1 MSKAIPFLK
10 AGVMIAGLAL
20 APFTGGMS
28 LTIAAGIN
36 IALMGAEMI
45 LAPKPKKGLTGGIT
59 ATRRNPTA
67 YRRILYGQ
75 RRVGGTVVY
84 LDSRWSSNDLLDLV
98 IVLAGHQIEEISQ
111 MWFGDELAWDKDT
124 GAQSPFQYTFSDGLG
139 GTREFHLGTPGD
151 PASPYLLANSPL
163 WTNTHKLSGCAYVV
177 LSLRYGPDVY
187 PNGIPNITFILKGKN
202 DIFDPRDSSTGY
214 TANPALCIRD
224 YLTNDYFG
232 LGASEIDDASFITGA
247 NLADEDVNLDAGGT
261 ENRYECH
268 GVLDTNIQHG
278 AAIESLLTSM
288 GARITFTGGKF
299 RLVNPEYNAP
309 TLTLDET
316 HARGPIQVQTRR
328 SRRDTFTGVRGVFAS
343 ATDNWVEADYPP
355 IISSTFSEED
365 GEPIYKDLPLPFTTS
380 ASMAQR
386 LAKVAL
392 LQGRSQ
398 ITAVIPMNL
407 AAMEL
412 VPGDTVAVTN
422 ERFGWESKVF
432 EVQSWSFVTAADGA
446 LGVDLALSETSAA
459 IFDWETSEEQEHIAG
474 IPTNLPSGFT
484 ITAPGLAISEE
495 DRTEYEDVIT
505 VMIIDAT
512 SSDQFFESV
521 EVEYKLSSE
530 STYRAAGRAAS
541 TRFEVLKV
549 AAGSTY
555 DIRARVRSV
564 TGVLSDYTTTSYAVN
579 GGSTPPPD
587 VTGLTASPAGPHT
600 ALVWTPVD
608 DLRLS
613 HYIVRHTPRTSAAAW
628 ESATVIVPKVARP
641 ASSVTVASRPG
652 TYLVK
657 AVNKKGLLSTNAA
670 TILSPVAGTDGLN
683 VVSTITEN
691 PGFSGAKTNVVVDG
705 SDLKLSGT
713 PFESSG
719 TYEFASVVDLSA
731 IYTSRVFANI
741 KFSATGGAGSW
752 DALVGNWD
760 DQPGLWDDLG
770 TGDAPGLAAWLE
782 MATTRDDPGGSPAWT
797 AWAQLGVHEVE
808 ARGLKFRA
816 QLTTEDTEASPL
828 ISVLEVTIDMPDRVE
843 SGQDVQSGT
852 DAGGDV
858 IVFGAAFNATPAI
871 GIGPQDMAQGD
882 FFTLEAKASTGFTV
896 RFKNSGGTV
905 IDVKYDWDA
914 KGYGTVLT

>member
-1 MSKAIPFLK
+1 MGKKLLPFFIT
-10 AGVMIAGLAL
+10 AAGLAL
-20 APFTGGMS
+20 APFSGGAS
-28 LTIAAGIN
+28 LLVASALNAVLAATI
-36 IALMGAEMI
+36 L
-45 LAPKPKKGLTGGIT
+45 KPKVAPLGGQGIQIT
-59 ATRRNPTA
+59 TRNPIA
-67 YRRILYGQ
+67 YRQIIYGQ
-75 RRVGGTVVY
+75 RRVGGTVVFVDIRDAADKNDF
-84 LDSRWSSNDLLDLV
+84 LDMV
-98 IVLAGHQIEEISQ
+98 ICVAGHEIESFEE
-111 MWFGDELAWDKDT
+111 MYFGDDKIWDKDT
-124 GAQSPFQYTFSDGLG
+124 GVISEYTDRIIGL
-139 GTREFHLGTPGD
+139 EFHTGTPGD
-151 PASPYLLANSPL
+151 SASPFLLANNSK
-163 WTNTHKLSGCAYVV
+163 WKSTHKLNGIAYVV
-177 LSLRYGPDVY
+177 ISLRHSAEKFPS
-187 PNGIPNITFILKGKN
+187 GIPNLTWVVKGKKF
-202 DIFDPRDSSTGY
+202 FDPRDSSTAY
-214 TANPALCIRD
+214 SSNAALCIRD
-224 YLTNDYFG
+224 YLTNDYYGF
-232 LGASEIDDASFITGA
+232 GASSDEIDDTSFITGA
-247 NLADEDVNLDAGGT
+247 NLSDESVDLDAGGT

-268 GVLDTNIQHG
+268 GVLDTNIQYG

-288 GARITFTGGKF
+288 GARITYTGGKF
-299 RLVNPEYNAP
+299 RLINPEYNAP

-328 SRRDTFTGVRGVFAS
+328 SRRDAFNGVRGVFAS
-343 ATDNWVEADYPP
+343 AADNYVEMDYPA
-355 IISSTFSEED
+355 IISTTFEQED
-365 GEPIYKDLPLPFTTS
+365 GEPIFRDLPLPFTTS
-380 ASMAQR
+380 PSMAQR

-398 ITAVIPMNL
+398 ISAVKPVNL

-412 VPGDTVAVTN
+412 VPGDTVAVDNT
-422 ERFGWESKVF
+422 RFGWSAKAF

-446 LGVDLALSETSAA
+446 LGIDLALSETSAA
-459 IFDWETSEEQEHIAG
+459 IFDWTTSEEQEHIAG
-474 IPTNLPSGFT
+474 LPTNLPDGFS

-495 DRTEYEDVIT
+495 DRAFSEDVVT

-512 SSDQFFESV
+512 SSDRFFESV
-521 EVEYKLSSE
+521 EVEYKLASE

-555 DIRARVRSV
+555 DIRARVKSV
-564 TGVLSDYTTTSYAVN
+564 TGVLSSYSTTSYAVN
-579 GGSTPPPD
+579 GGSVAPPD

-600 ALVWTPVD
+600 ALDWTPVD

-628 ESATVIVPKVARP
+628 ESSTVIVPKVARP

-670 TILSPVAGTDGLN
+670 TILSPVTGTDGLN

-691 PGFSGAKTNVVVDG
+691 PGFAGSKTNVVVDG
-705 SDLKLSGT
+705 SYLKLSGT
-713 PFESSG
+713 PFLSSG
-719 TYEFASVVDLSA
+719 TYEFASVVDLGA

-741 KFSATGGAGSW
+741 QFGATGGSAAF
-752 DALVGNWD
+752 DAQVGNFD
-760 DQPGLWDDLG
+760 DAPGLFDDMG
-770 TGDAPGLAAWLE
+770 VTDSPGLAAWLE
-782 MATTRDDPGGSPAWT
+782 MATTRDDPGGSPTWT

-808 ARGLKFRA
+808 ARGLKFRG

-828 ISVLEVTIDMPDRVE
+828 VSVMEVTIDMPDRTE

-852 DAGGDV
+852 AAGGDV
-858 IVFGAAFNATPAI
+858 ITFAAAFNATPAI

-882 FFTLEAKASTGFTV
+882 FFEILAKASTGFTV

-914 KGYGTVLT
+914 KGFGKVLA